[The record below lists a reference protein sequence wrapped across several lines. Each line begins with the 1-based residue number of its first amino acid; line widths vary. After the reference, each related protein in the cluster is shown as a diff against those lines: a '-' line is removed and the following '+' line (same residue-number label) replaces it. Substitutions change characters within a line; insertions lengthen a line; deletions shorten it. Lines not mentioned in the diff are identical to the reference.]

1 MESDSQAQVMDKYT
15 AGIELSNKC
24 REFYQKRMEIAD
36 NVKQRLSP
44 VPRNEKKKSSL
55 DIAMEK
61 LGSEMASLMDQDLSL
76 MKQLLTLNEAI
87 EDLKW
92 QSRNNSRSFSTSSCD
107 LSGSDLSV
115 SDTEM
120 TCHSEDDD
128 IKVHERTGNQNAM
141 RTKLCERQCDST
153 TFELD
158 NKNTLKNNLNNN
170 TLLDNGTSFFN
181 EVCEKLKLNHHG
193 SCDSGI
199 NTE

>member
-1 MESDSQAQVMDKYT
+1 MEQNVETMDKYT

-24 REFYQKRMEIAD
+24 RQFYQKRMETAED
-36 NVKQRLSP
+36 VKQRLSP
-44 VPRNEKKKSSL
+44 ILKKERKKSTL
-55 DIAMEK
+55 DVAMEK
-61 LGSEMASLMDQDLSL
+61 LSNEMASLMDQDLSL

-107 LSGSDLSV
+107 ISGSDLSV

-120 TCHSEDDD
+120 MCHSEDDD
-128 IKVHERTGNQNAM
+128 IKTDEKSENKNSYESN
-141 RTKLCERQCDST
+141 LCEQHDNST
-153 TFELD
+153 TSELD
-158 NKNTLKNNLNNN
+158 NLNTIRNNLHN
-170 TLLDNGTSFFN
+170 TSWNTGTNLLE
-181 EVCEKLKLNHHG
+181 EVNDKLQFDLDG